1 MMADVTEWIWLNE
14 EGVCSAQHLIEVSGL
29 SNEELDELIANGVI
43 VPVDADAYPLSFQLR
58 SVVIANK
65 ARRLR
70 DDFDLDRNGLVL
82 ALTLMQRIAE
92 LEAEINTVRSHLG
105 QAP

>member
-1 MMADVTEWIWLNE
+1 MADVTEWIWLNE

-43 VPVDADAYPLSFQLR
+43 VPVDADAYPPSFQLR

>member
-1 MMADVTEWIWLNE
+1 MADVTEWIWLNE